1 MPRLQHLGARSLRR
15 NPPPPPR
22 SASSRLHSIAKSPA
36 SQAASVPFSLCGGF
50 RSVEILAEKTSPTR
64 PEASRKRRVRS
75 IPGTRGAS
83 KTTEGATGI
92 AGSGVNGGGRGR
104 PVSGGPRELCP
115 RLIRSHCGSFF
126 LHRGGGRRAGARLV
140 QRRGTPRR
148 LRSLSQRMP
157 SARTTAIIFRIAAR
171 YLALPTRA
179 GTAGARTICHK
190 ERLSSDKYLRAPR

>member
-1 MPRLQHLGARSLRR
+1 MGI
-15 NPPPPPR
+15 
-22 SASSRLHSIAKSPA
+22 IAK
-36 SQAASVPFSLCGGF
+36 
-50 RSVEILAEKTSPTR
+50 KTSPTR

-75 IPGTRGAS
+75 SPGTWGAS

-92 AGSGVNGGGRGR
+92 AGSEVNGGGRGR
-104 PVSGGPRELCP
+104 SVSGGPGEPRP

-126 LHRGGGRRAGARLV
+126 SSEGGGRRAGARLV

-157 SARTTAIIFRIAAR
+157 SARTAVIIFRIAAR

-190 ERLSSDKYLRAPR
+190 ERLSSGKYLRVPRGRRALARTS